1 MVSDAFHIYPT
12 DGKVNGQRSNFPY
25 GECANGTTLPSCNG
39 VDALGKLGKSTFP
52 GYSGTVFEPVD
63 EYKGDFARS
72 YFYMAACY
80 NDKIASWSSPML
92 AGNSYPCYTTW
103 AVNLLL
109 KWNEQDPVSQKEIDR
124 NNAVY
129 KHQNNRNPFIDHPE
143 PRGVYLG
150 RQAEHRMDSGGVVDP
165 KITSPYNG
173 STVDFGVTAV
183 NTTLTYTVNVK
194 AEGLT
199 QNVAVSVAGEWIQG
213 FGCKHRCRRC
223 QQGHIDK
230 SDLFFGCAG
239 ICHRNAYADK
249 RLG

>member
-150 RQAEHRMDSGGVVDP
+150 RQAEHRMDSGRCGRPED
-165 KITSPYNG
+165 Y
-173 STVDFGVTAV
+173 
-183 NTTLTYTVNVK
+183 
-194 AEGLT
+194 
-199 QNVAVSVAGEWIQG
+199 VALQR
-213 FGCKHRCRRC
+213 FDCRLRCDGCKHDAYLYCKRKGGRLDAECGC
-223 QQGHIDK
+223 QRGWRVDSRLRLQA
-230 SDLFFGCAG
+230 SLPQMPTRA
-239 ICHRNAYADK
+239 HR
-249 RLG
+249 